1 MSYPPAPV
9 VRALLIALCGFSLGA
24 GLPPAEPAP
33 FVARPFA
40 VWSPQ
45 PPRGWNSYDA
55 YHAAI
60 TESQFKAVVDV
71 LAEKMLPHGYEYA
84 VMDYMWFHPGPAGW
98 DPDHRWHTWQPNQRR
113 DPATG
118 LLMPQLRVDEFGRP
132 IPALNRFPS
141 AANGVGLKAIA
152 DYTHAKGLK
161 FGLHIMRGIPT
172 QSVEAN
178 LPVRGTPY
186 RMQDIAETGDTS
198 SFQGGIFTG
207 VNVDHPGAQAYYDDL
222 FQMYADW
229 GVDFIKA
236 DDMLRPAYHE
246 REIAMMRRAIDKTGR
261 PMVFSLS
268 YGEVS
273 PGRAAHLVANA
284 NMWRVSADFWDRW
297 ADLRRN
303 FDLLD
308 AWSPFIGR
316 GTWPDADM
324 IPIGKLML
332 TGWEFA
338 GAENLN
344 RTKGRNERH
353 DNFTPAE
360 RRTLMTLWC
369 IARSPLMW
377 GGDPLTSDEATYALL
392 TNSEVL
398 AVNAHGSN
406 PRQVVGN
413 NHKDD
418 SLRVWVSDVP
428 DSSARYVALFNLR
441 DTEASV
447 SFDLI
452 AEEMRGLWQVRNLWT
467 RAGEDPVEGRLTR
480 LLPPHGSALFKLS
493 R

>member
-1 MSYPPAPV
+1 MSSHPISAAG
-9 VRALLIALCGFSLGA
+9 ALLLSLGAFSLGTSLA
-24 GLPPAEPAP
+24 SAAAP
-33 FVARPFA
+33 FEPRPFA
-40 VWSPQ
+40 TWSIT

-60 TESQFKAVVDV
+60 TESQFKAVVEV

-84 VMDYMWFHPGPAGW
+84 VLDYMWFHPGPAGW
-98 DPDHRWHTWQPNQRR
+98 DPDHRWHSWEPRQKR
-113 DPATG
+113 DAATG
-118 LLMPQLRVDEFGRP
+118 LLQPQLTVDEFGRP
-132 IPALNRFPS
+132 LPALNRFPS
-141 AANGVGLKAIA
+141 AAHGLGLKAIA

-178 LPVRGTPY
+178 LLVRGTRY

-222 FQMYADW
+222 FQMFADW

-236 DDMLRPAYHE
+236 DDMLRPTYHE

-273 PGRAAHLVANA
+273 PSRAAHLVANA

-303 FDLLD
+303 FELLD

-360 RRTLMTLWC
+360 RQTLMTLWC

-392 TNSEVL
+392 TNPEVL
-398 AVNAHGSN
+398 AVNTHGAS

-418 SLRVWVSDVP
+418 TLRVWVSDVP
-428 DSSARYVALFNLR
+428 GADARYVALFNLR
-441 DTEASV
+441 DADAAVT
-447 SFDLI
+447 FDLI
-452 AEEMRGLWQVRNLWT
+452 AEEMRGPWRVRNLWT
-467 RAGEDPVEGRLTR
+467 RADENPVEDRLTR
-480 LLPPHGSALFKLS
+480 TLPPHGSALFKLS